1 MLVTTPDIAIAREL
15 ARLALEARLCAC
27 AQLIPGLESHYWW
40 QGKLDCSQEV
50 LVVFKTLRSQ
60 LEALESLVLKSHPYD
75 TPQFVVL
82 DIVGGSQ
89 RYLDWLDANVQK
101 TR

>member
-1 MLVTTPDIAIAREL
+1 
-15 ARLALEARLCAC
+15 
-27 AQLIPGLESHYWW
+27 
-40 QGKLDCSQEV
+40 
-50 LVVFKTLRSQ
+50 
-60 LEALESLVLKSHPYD
+60 VLKSHPYD